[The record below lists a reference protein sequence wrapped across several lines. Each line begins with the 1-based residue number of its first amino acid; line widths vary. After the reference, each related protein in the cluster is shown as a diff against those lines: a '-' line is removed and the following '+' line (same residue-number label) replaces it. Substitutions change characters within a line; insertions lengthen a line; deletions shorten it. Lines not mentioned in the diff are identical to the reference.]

1 MVLLIQRREN
11 PDKMQETV
19 MELVDLL
26 WQQGK
31 HQRCGE
37 LIKREL
43 GTFLNPQI
51 SQVPLEVEC
60 FVRCGK
66 YQQALE
72 AAEAN
77 VLLREQSYAV
87 IKNAVKVAYDLK
99 RNAISQVLTD
109 FDKRYLRLKLVQLTK
124 RKQQASLVTGE
135 GAQQFDADQMSMS
148 GMSSA
153 ESHQSGRSI
162 LSATGSDFSETSK
175 KSRKAIRN

>member
-1 MVLLIQRREN
+1 M
-11 PDKMQETV
+11 
-19 MELVDLL
+19 
-26 WQQGK
+26 
-31 HQRCGE
+31 
-37 LIKREL
+37 
-43 GTFLNPQI
+43 
-51 SQVPLEVEC
+51 PLEVEC

-175 KSRKAIRN
+175 KSRKRAQKHGKQKLKKKRAVKEGSPFEEEYLVDLLRDTNVTQDVKEEV